1 MGGALGPF
9 LGGVF
14 TEKVTVYFFHYFLTA
29 VAMGVLDYG
38 PRELFLPG
46 PDILLPSA

>member
-14 TEKVTVYFFHYFLTA
+14 TEKVTVYFLY
-29 VAMGVLDYG
+29 
-38 PRELFLPG
+38 
-46 PDILLPSA
+46 LLSNISGDGCSGLQSP